1 LPKTPKMEQGTQ
13 KKYQP
18 GKHVVGPLPEQKDLI
33 DAIEMV
39 CRQNA
44 IVRATFS
51 VSGSVSSAMIGV
63 FDQVQEVHVTHLENN
78 ATELLFCQGTFA
90 ATGGKPCVRA
100 KVILADQ
107 QGQLT
112 GGHLFSDTIIH
123 DAEID
128 LQELL

>member
-1 LPKTPKMEQGTQ
+1 MKQGTL
-13 KKYQP
+13 KKYQL
-18 GKHVVGPLPEQKDLI
+18 GKHVVGSLPDQKDLI
-33 DAIEMV
+33 DAIETV
-39 CRQNA
+39 CRQNS
-44 IVRATFS
+44 IVHATFF

-63 FDQVQEVHVTHLENN
+63 FDQEQEVHVTHLENN
-78 ATELLFCQGTFA
+78 ATELLFCQGTFSLRD
-90 ATGGKPCVRA
+90 GKPCVTA

>member
-1 LPKTPKMEQGTQ
+1 MKQGTL
-13 KKYQP
+13 KKYQL
-18 GKHVVGPLPEQKDLI
+18 GKHVVGSLPDQKDLI
-33 DAIEMV
+33 DAIETV
-39 CRQNA
+39 CRQNS
-44 IVRATFS
+44 IVHATFF
-51 VSGSVSSAMIGV
+51 VSGSVSSATIGV
-63 FDQVQEVHVTHLENN
+63 FDQEQEVHVTHLENN
-78 ATELLFCQGTFA
+78 ATELLFCQGTFSLRD
-90 ATGGKPCVRA
+90 GKPCVTA

>member
-1 LPKTPKMEQGTQ
+1 MEQDTQ

-18 GKHVVGPLPEQKDLI
+18 GRHVVGPLPEQKDLI
-33 DAIEMV
+33 EAIETV

-51 VSGSVSSAMIGV
+51 ISGSVSSAMIGV

-78 ATELLFCQGTFA
+78 ATELLLCQGTFA
-90 ATGGKPCVRA
+90 ATGAKPNVRA
-100 KVILADQ
+100 KIILADQ

-123 DAEID
+123 DADID